1 MKTGLPKTS
10 RGHDA
15 AWVFVDRLT
24 RRGHVVPCS
33 KNINAPDLAR
43 LFFEQVIRLHGVP
56 RVIISDRDPR
66 FTSMFWKELWKIV
79 GTRLNVST
87 ADHAATD
94 GGSER
99 YIGTL
104 MSMLR
109 AYCHDNPYDWDLYLP
124 AMEFAY
130 NDSVHPATG
139 YTPFQLDNGRDPST
153 PMQFLMHGVITRP
166 ALYKQYDSGLLDPS
180 AYLQKFTTH
189 IHKARQQLRQHQLS
203 QWKRLQQRATL
214 PILYE
219 PGEYVWIQAYDN
231 RDKDKIGS
239 LMPRYEGPYRVIRRV
254 SPNTYQLDF
263 GKDHPRRHHTVNEEK
278 LKPYLNR
285 DTGLPYPSS
294 SQSQVHVD
302 GEPIASPNDLEHV
315 ELNEENH
322 NPSGDYHN
330 YGTELPQNEAAKDAK
345 EL

>member
-15 AWVFVDRLT
+15 TWVFVDRLT

-33 KNINAPDLAR
+33 KNITAPEIAR

-109 AYCHDNPYDWDLYLP
+109 AYCHDNPYDWDLYYHQWNL
-124 AMEFAY
+124 
-130 NDSVHPATG
+130 HTTIQ
-139 YTPFQLDNGRDPST
+139 YTRQPVTHRSNWITVET
-153 PMQFLMHGVITRP
+153 P
-166 ALYKQYDSGLLDPS
+166 
-180 AYLQKFTTH
+180 
-189 IHKARQQLRQHQLS
+189 
-203 QWKRLQQRATL
+203 
-214 PILYE
+214 
-219 PGEYVWIQAYDN
+219 
-231 RDKDKIGS
+231 
-239 LMPRYEGPYRVIRRV
+239 
-254 SPNTYQLDF
+254 
-263 GKDHPRRHHTVNEEK
+263 RHLCN
-278 LKPYLNR
+278 
-285 DTGLPYPSS
+285 SS
-294 SQSQVHVD
+294 C
-302 GEPIASPNDLEHV
+302 
-315 ELNEENH
+315 
-322 NPSGDYHN
+322 
-330 YGTELPQNEAAKDAK
+330 TE
-345 EL
+345 